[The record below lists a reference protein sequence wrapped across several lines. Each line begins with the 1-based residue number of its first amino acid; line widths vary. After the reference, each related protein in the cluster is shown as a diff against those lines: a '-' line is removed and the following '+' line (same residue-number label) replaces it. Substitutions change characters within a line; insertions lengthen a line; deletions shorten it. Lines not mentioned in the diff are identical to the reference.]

1 MEKIKLRC
9 PAKIN
14 LTLKVLN
21 KREDGFHN
29 IDSVMQTIS
38 LYDYLTISAKKSDCT
53 AIKLSGTSDEIP
65 YNEKNLVYKAAKLFL
80 DRVGFS
86 AEIEIFIEKN
96 IPVSAGLAGG
106 STDAAGTLYGLNE
119 LFEQPL
125 SRAEL
130 HELCA
135 KLGSDLNF
143 CLEGGRQKT
152 SGRGEI
158 LESLPFEEFSVSLI
172 KPVNLGISAKEAYTK
187 FSAKINTS
195 PHLASPAEGGGTENS
210 DVPKFNNKILSNSF
224 KQTSTTDN
232 MHQVPPSSEGEA
244 SSQNSFIQTSTTD
257 DMRQVPPPWRG
268 RLGGGDT
275 YTTKQEKKSIRNI
288 AKQLRKSMTDA
299 EKILWFY
306 LQKKQF
312 HNLKF
317 RRQQPIG
324 NYIVDFACL
333 EKNIIIELDGGQH
346 NETHNIEYDAKRDE
360 FLKSHGFK
368 VIRIWNNEIF
378 ENIDG
383 VLEYLERAI
392 APHLT
397 SPAEGGGTE
406 SCNVR
411 TQTLSDDMLPTT
423 FQAKKGGT
431 EDCDVPQFNNRASSN
446 NSKQTPTTNNEQQIP
461 SPLIGVEN
469 SENNLIQ
476 SSTTDSTHQV
486 PPPSAGER
494 IYGRTIVRL
503 ANGTSQLSPQGF
515 QASLREREA
524 NPRQVRWGASIAA
537 SRNDFQNDLEWAV
550 IDDYKELQ
558 TIKNKYPAS
567 IMSGSGSTCF
577 LINGEFCNSDNF
589 WVKNN
594 LKSIPTGIE
603 IVFRN

>member
-1 MEKIKLRC
+1 
-9 PAKIN
+9 
-14 LTLKVLN
+14 
-21 KREDGFHN
+21 
-29 IDSVMQTIS
+29 
-38 LYDYLTISAKKSDCT
+38 
-53 AIKLSGTSDEIP
+53 
-65 YNEKNLVYKAAKLFL
+65 
-80 DRVGFS
+80 
-86 AEIEIFIEKN
+86 
-96 IPVSAGLAGG
+96 
-106 STDAAGTLYGLNE
+106 
-119 LFEQPL
+119 
-125 SRAEL
+125 
-130 HELCA
+130 
-135 KLGSDLNF
+135 
-143 CLEGGRQKT
+143 
-152 SGRGEI
+152 
-158 LESLPFEEFSVSLI
+158 
-172 KPVNLGISAKEAYTK
+172 
-187 FSAKINTS
+187 
-195 PHLASPAEGGGTENS
+195 
-210 DVPKFNNKILSNSF
+210 
-224 KQTSTTDN
+224 
-232 MHQVPPSSEGEA
+232 
-244 SSQNSFIQTSTTD
+244 
-257 DMRQVPPPWRG
+257 
-268 RLGGGDT
+268 
-275 YTTKQEKKSIRNI
+275 
-288 AKQLRKSMTDA
+288 MTDA

-346 NETHNIEYDAKRDE
+346 NETHNIEYDRKRDE
-360 FLKSHGFK
+360 LLKSYGFK

-550 IDDYKELQ
+550 IDDYNELQ

>member
-1 MEKIKLRC
+1 
-9 PAKIN
+9 
-14 LTLKVLN
+14 
-21 KREDGFHN
+21 
-29 IDSVMQTIS
+29 
-38 LYDYLTISAKKSDCT
+38 
-53 AIKLSGTSDEIP
+53 
-65 YNEKNLVYKAAKLFL
+65 
-80 DRVGFS
+80 
-86 AEIEIFIEKN
+86 
-96 IPVSAGLAGG
+96 
-106 STDAAGTLYGLNE
+106 
-119 LFEQPL
+119 
-125 SRAEL
+125 
-130 HELCA
+130 
-135 KLGSDLNF
+135 
-143 CLEGGRQKT
+143 
-152 SGRGEI
+152 
-158 LESLPFEEFSVSLI
+158 
-172 KPVNLGISAKEAYTK
+172 
-187 FSAKINTS
+187 
-195 PHLASPAEGGGTENS
+195 
-210 DVPKFNNKILSNSF
+210 
-224 KQTSTTDN
+224 
-232 MHQVPPSSEGEA
+232 
-244 SSQNSFIQTSTTD
+244 
-257 DMRQVPPPWRG
+257 
-268 RLGGGDT
+268 
-275 YTTKQEKKSIRNI
+275 
-288 AKQLRKSMTDA
+288 MTDA

-378 ENIDG
+378 ENTDG
-383 VLEYLERAI
+383 VLEYLERTI

-486 PPPSAGER
+486 PPPSAGE
-494 IYGRTIVRL
+494 
-503 ANGTSQLSPQGF
+503 
-515 QASLREREA
+515 
-524 NPRQVRWGASIAA
+524 VRWGASIAA

-550 IDDYKELQ
+550 IDDYNELQ
-558 TIKNKYPAS
+558 TIKNKYPSS